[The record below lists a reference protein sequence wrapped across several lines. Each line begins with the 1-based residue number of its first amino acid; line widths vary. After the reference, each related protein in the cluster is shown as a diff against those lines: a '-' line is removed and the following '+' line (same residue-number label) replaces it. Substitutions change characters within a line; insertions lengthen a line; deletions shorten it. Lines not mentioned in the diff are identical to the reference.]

1 MSDIENKKLNGS
13 VHVVLAHSYM
23 AYMASFLL
31 GFLLHVIFLTKI
43 SNSKFIIFLGF
54 SFLFFATLLIFWAQ
68 NTSRA
73 LDKSN
78 ISKETFCQGPYKY
91 VRMPTHFGLFLLIF
105 GFGLLINSFF
115 IILFALIS
123 LVANKLIFIKKEEDL
138 LSNKYGSPYLEY
150 KKSVRF

>member
-13 VHVVLAHSYM
+13 VHAVLAHSYM

-31 GFLLHVIFLTKI
+31 GFLLHV
-43 SNSKFIIFLGF
+43 IFLGF

>member
-13 VHVVLAHSYM
+13 VHAVLAHSYM